1 MPVITFANS
10 KGGSGKTTSSLLLA
24 CALAQNTAT
33 AIVDADPRKPLASW
47 KKKSLDNGTFPKNLT
62 VVSDISE
69 DNITKTIEGLAEAN
83 TFVAVDLEG
92 LASRMMSFA
101 ISRSDYIIVPCK
113 EQQQDV
119 EAALDVLKKLGQ
131 DFDMLGRRIP
141 FALLFTMTKYV
152 KSRSSRAIIE
162 QLKNSPINVF
172 RTEITE
178 RDPFSQIFM
187 RGGTI
192 YDLDKKV
199 VTNIDKAIEEVDAFT
214 LEVVDRLKQARQAA
228 A

>member
-24 CALAQNTAT
+24 CALAQKTAT
-33 AIVDADPRKPLASW
+33 AIIDADPRKPLASW
-47 KKKSLDNGTFPKNLT
+47 KKKSIENGTFPKNLT
-62 VVSDISE
+62 VESDVNE
-69 DNITKTIEGLAEAN
+69 DNIIKTIEGLQSSN

-92 LASRMMSFA
+92 LASRMMSYA
-101 ISRSDYIIVPCK
+101 VARSDYIIVPCK

-119 EAALDVLKKLGQ
+119 EAALDVLRKLGL
-131 DFDMLGRRIP
+131 DFDMLGRKVP

-152 KSRSSRAIIE
+152 KSRSSRAIVE
-162 QLKNSPINVF
+162 QLKNSPISVF

-178 RDPFSQIFM
+178 RDSFSQIFM

-192 YDLDKKV
+192 YDLDKATV
-199 VTNIDKAIEEVDAFT
+199 SNIDKAIEEVDAFT
-214 LEVVDRLKQARQAA
+214 LEAIDRLKLTRAA